1 MDAALP
7 QATQSARSAGGATV
21 SPSWRAAMRQKG
33 TPSKADKP
41 DEPRKSS
48 ASGEPGVANA
58 AGASHLGVYRSP
70 AQAPLIAKDLFT
82 TAARLSRPG
91 LASAIL
97 IAAPSGNLGLL
108 PLYDAL
114 FGSARDKGYR
124 ALLAAITPTQLEE
137 LRHGM
142 REVEQ
147 GMARAGGAARYLK
160 QIGPAR
166 AQSKMA
172 ALVCALARAY
182 GLAIIPVDSPP
193 EGGSEGADR
202 AMAETVRQQ
211 IDGGRNLLVLA
222 GLKQILPLQG
232 ILLRGPGK
240 GGHGINAV
248 SASFASSFDPEAAQH
263 GPAPSS
269 KSGPACGRV
278 NFYRLAGEM
287 KDWIPS

>member
-1 MDAALP
+1 MDGALP
-7 QATQSARSAGGATV
+7 RATQSARSAGGATA
-21 SPSWRAAMRQKG
+21 PSWRAAMRQKE
-33 TPSKADKP
+33 TPSKRDKP
-41 DEPRKSS
+41 DEPRKPS
-48 ASGEPGVANA
+48 ASGESGGTIA
-58 AGASHLGVYRSP
+58 AGASHLGVYRSL

-114 FGSARDKGYR
+114 FGGARDKGYR
-124 ALLAAITPTQLEE
+124 ALLAAITPAQLEE

-182 GLAIIPVDSPP
+182 GLAIVPVDSPP
-193 EGGSEGADR
+193 ESGSEGADR

-211 IDGGRNLLVLA
+211 IDGGRNLLVLT
-222 GLKQILPLQG
+222 GLNQILPLQG

-248 SASFASSFDPEAAQH
+248 SASFATTFGPGAAQH
-263 GPAPSS
+263 GPAPSA
-269 KSGPACGRV
+269 KSGLACGRV
-278 NFYRLAGEM
+278 NFYRMAGEM
-287 KDWIPS
+287 KDWMPS

>member
-1 MDAALP
+1 
-7 QATQSARSAGGATV
+7 
-21 SPSWRAAMRQKG
+21 
-33 TPSKADKP
+33 
-41 DEPRKSS
+41 
-48 ASGEPGVANA
+48 
-58 AGASHLGVYRSP
+58 
-70 AQAPLIAKDLFT
+70 
-82 TAARLSRPG
+82 
-91 LASAIL
+91 
-97 IAAPSGNLGLL
+97 
-108 PLYDAL
+108 
-114 FGSARDKGYR
+114 
-124 ALLAAITPTQLEE
+124 
-137 LRHGM
+137 M

-182 GLAIIPVDSPP
+182 GLAIVPVGSPP

-211 IDGGRNLLVLA
+211 IDGGRNLLVLT

-248 SASFASSFDPEAAQH
+248 AASFASTFGPEAAQH
-263 GPAPSS
+263 GSRPSS
-269 KSGPACGRV
+269 KSGPSCGRV
-278 NFYRLAGEM
+278 NFYRMTGEM
-287 KDWIPS
+287 RDWMPS

>member
-1 MDAALP
+1 
-7 QATQSARSAGGATV
+7 
-21 SPSWRAAMRQKG
+21 MRQKT
-33 TPSKADKP
+33 TPSKADESRKP
-41 DEPRKSS
+41 STSQVSEGATAK
-48 ASGEPGVANA
+48 
-58 AGASHLGVYRSP
+58 GASRLPVYRSP
-70 AQAPLIAKDLFT
+70 TQAPLIAKDLFAT
-82 TAARLSRPG
+82 TARLSRPG

-114 FGSARDKGYR
+114 FGSARGKGYR

-172 ALVCALARAY
+172 ALICALARAY

-193 EGGSEGADR
+193 GDGSEGADR

-222 GLKQILPLQG
+222 GLTQILPLQG
-232 ILLRGPGK
+232 VLLRGPGK

-248 SASFASSFDPEAAQH
+248 SASFASTFGPEAAQH
-263 GPAPSS
+263 GSAPSS
-269 KSGPACGRV
+269 KAGPVCGRV
-278 NFYRLAGEM
+278 NFYRMTGEM
-287 KDWIPS
+287 RDWMPS